1 MANEGVIT
9 RLRGMTIGGNGI
21 VTRLYGRSSGTGTT
35 GRMTRLRGRV
45 TGPFG
50 IDTTPTQ
57 TVNPFDVVRLLGV
70 IQGTGTVD
78 TWTWS
83 QTSGP
88 TVTLIPEPGNPAAVT
103 WQWRPTAPTGLAST
117 VFGFTLTA
125 TSGATTLTKTA
136 TVTVLPHSG
145 YWKYVG
151 STMTAIQMH
160 PPT

>member
-9 RLRGMTIGGNGI
+9 RLRGMTLGGNGL
-21 VTRLYGRSSGTGTT
+21 VYRVYGRSGGTGST
-35 GRMTRLRGRV
+35 GRVYRLRGMV

-50 IDTTPTQ
+50 IDTAPTQ

-88 TVTLIPEPGNPAAVT
+88 TVTLTPEQGNPAAVT
-103 WQWRPTAPTGLAST
+103 WVWRPTVPQGLGST
-117 VFGFTLTA
+117 VFGFTVTA
-125 TSGATTLTKTA
+125 TSGATTLTKTT

-145 YWKYVG
+145 YWMYVG
-151 STMTAIQMH
+151 GVMTAIQIH